1 MFLILIVFIVSCW
14 DVFYE
19 VFLINGYRYIWEFKV
34 DGNFVVI
41 EDIENEL
48 LGCGIE
54 IRIYLKL
61 DVVEYV

>member
-1 MFLILIVFIVSCW
+1 MF
-14 DVFYE
+14 
-19 VFLINGYRYIWEFKV
+19 FLYGFRYIWEFNV

-41 EDIENEL
+41 EDIENEFF
-48 LGCGIE
+48 GCGIE